1 MWENKNV
8 YGMFPQIFLFFPIPC
23 LKCLWKIS
31 IGISIDIFIFPYSL
45 PQMSME
51 SFHGYFHRY
60 SYFQGGMWENKNIY
74 GKFPDISLYIFIF
87 LHSLPQM
94 SMESFHGHSGR
105 YTYFQE
111 RMWENKNVCGNFP

>member
-8 YGMFPQIFLFFPIPC
+8 YGMFPQTFLFVPIPC
-23 LKCLWKIS
+23 LKCLWKIFIAWKIS

-60 SYFQGGMWENKNIY
+60 SYFQEG
-74 GKFPDISLYIFIF
+74 
-87 LHSLPQM
+87 
-94 SMESFHGHSGR
+94 
-105 YTYFQE
+105 
-111 RMWENKNVCGNFP
+111 MWENKNVCGKFSWTFLQTFVFSQIPSDKCQ